1 MQFST
6 SGSGAAGPL
15 GIQLKDKRND
25 GGGQQLKIRL
35 LFFLPRRPTTGQLQF
50 DGHDKQTWQIKA

>member
-6 SGSGAAGPL
+6 SSGAAGPL

-35 LFFLPRRPTTGQLQF
+35 LFFLPRRPTGQLQF